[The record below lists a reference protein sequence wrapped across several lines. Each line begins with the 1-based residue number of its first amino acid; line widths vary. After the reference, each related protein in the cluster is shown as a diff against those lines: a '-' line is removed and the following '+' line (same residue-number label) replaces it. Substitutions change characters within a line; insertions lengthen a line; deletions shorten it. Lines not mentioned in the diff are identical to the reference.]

1 MMDMSLLPKLDLKY
15 LGRYRDVARLLLR
28 HGGRELLR
36 ATGLDAVLKPD
47 DEETQRRHAE
57 HLADDLEELG
67 PTFVKLGQLLAS
79 RADLLPE
86 AHLEALRRLHDRV
99 EPFPFE
105 DIARIIEEELGRPV
119 TEAYASFDPAPL
131 AAASIGQVHAAVLH
145 DHTKVVVKVQRPQA
159 KETIEKDLRAM
170 EQLAWLLDEHTDLGR
185 RHHFRQ
191 MLRQLE
197 RALRSELDYH
207 HEAENLRLIGANLKA
222 FDLLVVP
229 RPIDE
234 LCTPRVL
241 TMSRLPGKPLSS
253 RHEKGS
259 PPIPGADALAD
270 QFLHAYLKQVLEDG
284 MFHADPHPGNLMICD
299 DGRLGIIDLG
309 VVGHISSGMQD
320 DILRLLVA
328 ISDGRSDDAA
338 DAGEELGDRTEEFD
352 GAKYRRNVRDAIT
365 HGYGRTVRR
374 MELGR
379 LVLRVTQV
387 AAEAGLRITPEVMM
401 LGKTLTHLDESG
413 KLLAPDFDTNT
424 AISKHVSKFLRQKLL
439 NSVNL
444 GQAMVTALE
453 TKQFMAA
460 LPNRISKAL
469 DIVADNAFRL
479 KVEAIDEDRLVTV
492 IEKIANR
499 VTIGLVVM
507 SMIIGGAF
515 LMGRDAPHKLFGYST
530 IGLLLLVAGL
540 AVGTLVLFRV
550 IWNDL
555 VKGS

>member
-1 MMDMSLLPKLDLKY
+1 MSLLPKLDLKY
-15 LGRYRDVARLLLR
+15 LSRYRDVARLIMR
-28 HGGRELLR
+28 HGGRELVR
-36 ATGLDAVLKPD
+36 ATGLDAVLKPE
-47 DEETQRRHAE
+47 DEETQRRSATQ
-57 HLADDLEELG
+57 LADDLEELG

-99 EPFPFE
+99 DPFPFE
-105 DIARIIEEELGRPV
+105 DIARIIEQELGRPV
-119 TEAYASFDPAPL
+119 TEVYRSFDPAPL
-131 AAASIGQVHAAVLH
+131 AAASIGQVHTAIMH

-197 RALRSELDYH
+197 RSLRSELDYQ
-207 HEAENLRLIGANLKA
+207 HEAENLRLIGANLED
-222 FDLLVVP
+222 FDKLVVP
-229 RPIDE
+229 RPIEE

-241 TMSRLPGKPLSS
+241 TMTRLAGKPLTD
-253 RHEKGS
+253 RHAGGQ
-259 PPIPGADALAD
+259 PPIPGADELAD
-270 QFLHAYLKQVLEDG
+270 QFLHGYLKQVLDDG
-284 MFHADPHPGNLMICD
+284 MFHADPHPGNLLICD

-309 VVGHISSGMQD
+309 VVGHISTGMQD

-338 DAGEELGDRTEEFD
+338 DAGEELGDRTDEFD
-352 GAKYRRNVRDAIT
+352 GARYRRNVRDAIT

-387 AAEAGLRITPEVMM
+387 AADAGLRITPEVMM

-413 KLLAPDFDTNT
+413 KLLAPDFDTNA
-424 AISKHVSKFLRQKLL
+424 AISRHVSKFLRRKLI

-444 GQAMVTALE
+444 GHAMVTALE
-453 TKQFMAA
+453 TKQFITA
-460 LPNRISKAL
+460 LPSRISKAL
-469 DIVADNAFRL
+469 DIIADNAFRV
-479 KVEAIDEDRLVTV
+479 KVDAIDEDRLVSV

-515 LMGRDAPHKLFGYST
+515 LMGRDSPHKLFGYPT
-530 IGLLLLVAGL
+530 IGLLLLVTGL
-540 AVGTLVLFRV
+540 LIGALVLFRV
-550 IWNDL
+550 VWNDL
-555 VKGS
+555 IKGS